1 MDTEEE
7 ERKFSTIS
15 SISKATSNGHPEHII
30 PNWIVRAQAE
40 RKFKSHKSCFVDQ
53 QPKIG
58 KFARNLPDFPDTI
71 ISNELLENVFQAH
84 LGNISDFLLCG
95 KRVWWHMEEE
105 SKEIV
110 FHGSKG

>member
-15 SISKATSNGHPEHII
+15 SISKATSNGHAEHII

-53 QPKIG
+53 QPEIG

-95 KRVWWHMEEE
+95 KRVWWHVEEE